1 MVICFLSPRSTN
13 IQKPKINIQ
22 KPKIAGPYSDHL
34 PKSLSA
40 ADHARYVLKYKQ
52 LSLLGNAL
60 YFLRWFLVFSK
71 PIFSPIDSKQFNQ
84 VTDRNYLSFRI
95 NPSPNTTQLVI
106 QAVCNLISWATH
118 SPSNPIFQI
127 PPTSSCIN
135 PTDHPAWFFFGAV
148 GFVAQ
153 TVSNVWSQVRVKG
166 P

>member
-1 MVICFLSPRSTN
+1 MVICFLSPRST
-13 IQKPKINIQ
+13 NIQ

-71 PIFSPIDSKQFNQ
+71 PIFPPLIPKFNQ

-95 NPSPNTTQLVI
+95 NPSPNTAQLVI